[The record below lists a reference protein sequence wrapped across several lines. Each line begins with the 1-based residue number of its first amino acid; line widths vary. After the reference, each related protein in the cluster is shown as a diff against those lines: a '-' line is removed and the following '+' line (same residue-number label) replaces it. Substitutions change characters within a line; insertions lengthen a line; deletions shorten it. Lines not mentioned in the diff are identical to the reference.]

1 MQIYQLA
8 KLARPSHW
16 IKNILIFAAVFFARK
31 AGDPVFLGDTLQM
44 FVAFSLGASAIYVL
58 NDLHDVEQDRLHPV
72 KKNRPIASG
81 HVKEQVAWFFFV
93 ALAFVSGVLAYN
105 LSEGA
110 FLTLFFYLI
119 VNMFYSFGLKH
130 IPVVELVLVPVSY
143 VLRVL
148 AGAVVAG
155 VPLSSWIVLCTFFG
169 SLFIISGKRM
179 AEFRRDVRRR
189 VLDSYTKDFLNAL
202 VTLSAALTITM
213 YSLYATLSVSGV
225 IPTISIGFVVLGV
238 VRFMYLLFKTDLGEF
253 PERVF
258 FFDRTMQ
265 AVSLSWL
272 ILMFSAFYA

>member
-16 IKNILIFAAVFFARK
+16 IKNVLIFAAVFFARK

-81 HVKEQVAWFFFV
+81 HVREKVAWVFFV
-93 ALAFVSGVLAYN
+93 TLAFVSGVLAYN

-148 AGAVVAG
+148 AGAVVVG
-155 VPLSSWIVLCTFFG
+155 VPLSSWIILCTFFG

-225 IPTISIGFVVLGV
+225 IPTVSIGFVVLGV

-258 FFDRTMQ
+258 YFDRTMQ

>member
-44 FVAFSLGASAIYVL
+44 FVAFSLGASAVYVL
-58 NDLHDVEQDRLHPV
+58 NDLHDVEQDKLHPI
-72 KKNRPIASG
+72 KKHRPIASG
-81 HVKEQVAWFFFV
+81 HVKEGAAWIFFV
-93 ALAFVSGVLAYN
+93 ALAFISGVLAYN
-105 LSEGA
+105 LSENA
-110 FLTLFFYLI
+110 FLTLFFYLL

-130 IPVVELVLVPVSY
+130 IPVVELILVPVSY

-148 AGAVVAG
+148 AGAVVVG
-155 VPLSSWIVLCTFFG
+155 VPVSSWIVLCTFFG

-202 VTLSAALTITM
+202 VSLSAALTITM

-225 IPTISIGFVVLGV
+225 IPTVSIGFVVLGV
-238 VRFMYLLFKTDLGEF
+238 ARFMYLLFKTDLGEF

-265 AVSLSWL
+265 AVSFGWL